1 MNNNTIVNNA
11 CDNIGYYSDL
21 TKENKNYIKEA
32 LDNND
37 YEQVEIQLEIQKML
51 DDYKEYNG
59 LLVIS
64 ENNGMGFTVV
74 KYIDYKEI

>member
-1 MNNNTIVNNA
+1 MNSNIITNNA

-21 TKENKNYIKEA
+21 TRENKNYIKEA

-37 YEQVEIQLEIQKML
+37 YEQVEMQLEIQKML

>member
-37 YEQVEIQLEIQKML
+37 YEQVEMQLEIQKML

-64 ENNGMGFTVV
+64 ENNGMGFTVA